1 MDQEA
6 LALSVNT
13 SPFHHGVIIHT
24 EDISFV
30 KTIGSDH
37 CGGAISNI
45 YYASR
50 ALLDIPVSLILRA
63 PLYMTRSFSKVPLI
77 TKKLGQ
83 LYIRWTCISHC
94 VELLESSICSFANR
108 KGVYRYGTVPHS
120 RLMPLSSRNS
130 SRIGRGGSV

>member
-13 SPFHHGVIIHT
+13 SPTTGVIIHT

-30 KTIGSDH
+30 KAIGSDH
-37 CGGAISNI
+37 CANEVSNI

-50 ALLDIPVSLILRA
+50 VLLDIPVSLILRA

-77 TKKLGQ
+77 TKKLDQ

-94 VELLESSICSFANR
+94 VELPESFD
-108 KGVYRYGTVPHS
+108 
-120 RLMPLSSRNS
+120 M
-130 SRIGRGGSV
+130 